1 MRRIIGFICI
11 TAALAGPATAQGTL
25 DCRVTQK
32 LSCAAGEG
40 CTPVAATTWNV
51 VDLARQT
58 YARCD
63 KKGCDS
69 YPASLT
75 RSGVF
80 TVIDVPGRG
89 MTAKIANSG
98 GFLEVATIGIVAL
111 VSHGTCR
118 ER

>member
-1 MRRIIGFICI
+1 MRRIFGFTCI
-11 TAALAGPATAQGTL
+11 VAALTTPATAQGTL
-25 DCRVTQK
+25 ECRVTQK

-63 KKGCDS
+63 QKGCDS
-69 YPASLT
+69 YPASFN

-80 TVIDVPGRG
+80 TVIDVPRRG
-89 MTAKIANSG
+89 MVAKIADTG
-98 GFLEVATIGIVAL
+98 GFLEVATIGMIAL

-118 ER
+118 QR